1 MAIEIQER
9 FQVSAPIE
17 RVWRFVMDPHQVVT
31 CLPGA
36 TLLEVVDDRTFVGQV
51 KVKVGAVSASYKGKI
66 HLTEVDEASHR
77 VNMAAEGKE
86 TSGGTAK
93 GTMRSHLTA
102 LPGGGTEIV
111 AEATV
116 DLTGRLMQVGRG
128 MIQGVAHQIFL
139 QFVAATKQR
148 LEVPEL
154 VPAPAP
160 TTADAQASATAT
172 SSADASTPTA
182 AASQAAA
189 VPGGPAPAPAK
200 SEDSIRILPI
210 LLRALWEAIRGFL
223 RRLFGSAA

>member
-9 FQVSAPIE
+9 FQVAAPIE

-36 TLLEVVDDRTFVGQV
+36 TLLEVVDERTFVGQV

-66 HLTEVDEASHR
+66 QLTEVDDATYR
-77 VNMAAEGKE
+77 VHMAAEGKE

-93 GTMRSHLTA
+93 GTMRSHLTV
-102 LPGGGTEIV
+102 LPDGRTEVV

-139 QFVAATKQR
+139 QFVAATRER
-148 LEVPEL
+148 LEGEAAAAAASAAVQAAALGASEAAPSG
-154 VPAPAP
+154 VTIPAPA
-160 TTADAQASATAT
+160 ASPATP
-172 SSADASTPTA
+172 PTA
-182 AASQAAA
+182 RTD
-189 VPGGPAPAPAK
+189 
-200 SEDSIRILPI
+200 DSIRILPI
-210 LLRALWEAIRGFL
+210 LFRALWEGIRRFF
-223 RRLFGSAA
+223 RRLLGHGAA

>member
-66 HLTEVDEASHR
+66 HLTEVDESSHR

-93 GTMRSHLTA
+93 GTMRSFLSA
-102 LPGGGTEIV
+102 LPDGGTEIV

-116 DLTGRLMQVGRG
+116 DLTGRLVQVGRG

-139 QFVAATKQR
+139 QFVAATKAR
-148 LEVPEL
+148 LEVPEP
-154 VPAPAP
+154 VAAPSVA
-160 TTADAQASATAT
+160 ASPEAAVTQSEVA
-172 SSADASTPTA
+172 A
-182 AASQAAA
+182 AASSAAPAGAPSAAPPAAA
-189 VPGGPAPAPAK
+189 Q
-200 SEDSIRILPI
+200 SQDSIRILPI
-210 LLRALWEAIRGFL
+210 LLRALWESIRGLL
-223 RRLFGSAA
+223 RRWFGSAA

>member
-9 FQVSAPIE
+9 FQVAAPIE

-36 TLLEVVDDRTFVGQV
+36 TLLEVVDERTFVGQV

-66 HLTEVDEASHR
+66 QLTEVDDSTHR
-77 VNMAAEGKE
+77 VHMAAEGKE

-102 LPGGGTEIV
+102 LPGGGTEVV

-139 QFVAATKQR
+139 QFVAATRER
-148 LEVPEL
+148 LEGE
-154 VPAPAP
+154 AA
-160 TTADAQASATAT
+160 AAAASAAAEASAAGTPV
-172 SSADASTPTA
+172 SADASA
-182 AASQAAA
+182 AAPPVAA
-189 VPGGPAPAPAK
+189 PAPAPAARG
-200 SEDSIRILPI
+200 EDSIRILPI
-210 LLRALWEAIRGFL
+210 LFRALWEGIRRFF
-223 RRLFGSAA
+223 RRLLGHGAA